1 MIKMRGRPKILLANN
16 FNDAEALYK
25 KYKYNVL
32 GVISDISYKRDN
44 VPDENAGFETV

>member
-1 MIKMRGRPKILLANN
+1 MLKMSGRPKILLANN
-16 FNDAEALYK
+16 FNDALDLYK

-44 VPDENAGFETV
+44 VHG